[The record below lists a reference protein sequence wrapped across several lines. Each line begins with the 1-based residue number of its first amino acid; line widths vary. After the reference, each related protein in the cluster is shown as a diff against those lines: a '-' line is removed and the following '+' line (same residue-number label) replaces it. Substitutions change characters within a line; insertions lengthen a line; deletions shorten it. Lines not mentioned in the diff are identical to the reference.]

1 MAKPTVSIGP
11 YPHRP
16 IRVGVAV
23 GGDLVVDKVFDAGAD
38 VTLGTDLAAALVV
51 SGWREPNTLLISKG
65 VSLHLAPGMR
75 LIMCNEV
82 GGNRVAGTFEELQA
96 AGITS
101 PIQIPVSR
109 LTVQLRG
116 IASVFIHFLET

>member
-1 MAKPTVSIGP
+1 M
-11 YPHRP
+11 
-16 IRVGVAV
+16 
-23 GGDLVVDKVFDAGAD
+23 GGGLVVDKVFDAGSD
-38 VTLGTDLAAALVV
+38 VTLGTDLAAALVIP
-51 SGWREPNTLLISKG
+51 GWREPNTLLISKG
-65 VSLHLAPGMR
+65 VHLHLAAGMR
-75 LIMCNEV
+75 LNTCDEL
-82 GGNRVAGTFEELQA
+82 GGNHVVGTFEELQA

>member
-1 MAKPTVSIGP
+1 VAKPTVSSGP

-23 GGDLVVDKVFDAGAD
+23 DGDLVVHKVFDAAAD

-51 SGWREPNTLLISKG
+51 PGWREPNTLLISKG

-75 LIMCNEV
+75 LIMCDEV
-82 GGNRVAGTFEELQA
+82 GGNHVAGTFEELQA

>member
-1 MAKPTVSIGP
+1 VAKPTVSIGP